1 MTLYDVGKL
10 TRTAIKIPPALG
22 QVMSAASQ

>member
-10 TRTAIKIPPALG
+10 TGTAITISPALG
-22 QVMSAASQ
+22 QVMSGALQ